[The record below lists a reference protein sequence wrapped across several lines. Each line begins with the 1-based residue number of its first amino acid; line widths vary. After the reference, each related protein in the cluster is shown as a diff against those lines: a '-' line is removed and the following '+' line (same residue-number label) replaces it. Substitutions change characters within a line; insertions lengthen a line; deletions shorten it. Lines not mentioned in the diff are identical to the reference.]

1 MQYTKMIVHFE
12 FFKAT
17 IDFRAKRLIL
27 YDVIKYKPP
36 CFRDNLEHFDTANF
50 WFEITYYGIMPN
62 LSQFFLSKGQAII
75 TSSKDWVVGP
85 ENGQYYIYAD
95 ILGGWVKK
103 TL

>member
-1 MQYTKMIVHFE
+1 MIVHFE

-36 CFRDNLEHFDTANF
+36 CFRDNLEHFDKANF

-62 LSQFFLSKGQAII
+62 
-75 TSSKDWVVGP
+75 
-85 ENGQYYIYAD
+85 
-95 ILGGWVKK
+95 
-103 TL
+103 